1 MKIEKL
7 CEYLND
13 IGLLQLSLGLVSKNE
28 QHLYDVCKNIV
39 ESFSNNQIIQRYRG
53 IKLLRNILKSKL
65 HSRFNTFLSK
75 LNTHIYRRQNRNRG
89 SPRKKYYNDNYNNN
103 NNLYKNQNLYNSL
116 NNEDSNNMVPMKKGR
131 IVKKNK
137 NKNNNES
144 DTNDNISPYLV
155 FRGRK
160 RMHFFPKN

>member
-13 IGLLQLSLGLVSKNE
+13 IGLLQLSNINTFLKIYSQISHNKYKNPTDKLALALFSYLGLVSKNE

-75 LNTHIYRRQNRNRG
+75 LNTHIYIRQNRNRG
-89 SPRKKYYNDNYNNN
+89 SPRKK
-103 NNLYKNQNLYNSL
+103 
-116 NNEDSNNMVPMKKGR
+116 
-131 IVKKNK
+131 
-137 NKNNNES
+137 
-144 DTNDNISPYLV
+144 
-155 FRGRK
+155 
-160 RMHFFPKN
+160 